1 MAQIAFQ
8 NKRVTTEDGSR
19 TWIVSGLVL
28 PNDTVIVRELH
39 GDVNDFRGIH
49 AAVRRMLD
57 SKPRYKRVL
66 ARTE

>member
-1 MAQIAFQ
+1 MACIKLID
-8 NKRVTTEDGSR
+8 KRITNGKN
-19 TWIVSGLVL
+19 TWTVSGLVL